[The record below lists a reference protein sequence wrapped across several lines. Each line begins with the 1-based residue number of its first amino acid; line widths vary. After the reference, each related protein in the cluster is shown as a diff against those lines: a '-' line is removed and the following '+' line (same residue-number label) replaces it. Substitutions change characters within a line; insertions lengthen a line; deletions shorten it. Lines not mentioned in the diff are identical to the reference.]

1 MNPNSKTQSDN
12 ALWRYW
18 RGLGGWNLYFLAKF
32 ALLWFGYLNFHAL
45 PNLVFMAFLLMPIP
59 SPRLHRWRHY
69 LAIPIGIALF
79 YHDTWLPGINS
90 ILSQGSQLAG
100 FSAQYLLELINRF
113 INWQMVGAA
122 FVLLI
127 AYLFVAQWVRVT
139 VFTVAALVWLN
150 IVNIAGP
157 AVSLLPATS
166 TASAG
171 GANMPATS
179 APAAGTL
186 RRQTA
191 CRRPAPI

>member
-1 MNPNSKTQSDN
+1 
-12 ALWRYW
+12 
-18 RGLGGWNLYFLAKF
+18 
-32 ALLWFGYLNFHAL
+32 
-45 PNLVFMAFLLMPIP
+45 
-59 SPRLHRWRHY
+59 
-69 LAIPIGIALF
+69 

-100 FSAQYLLELINRF
+100 FSAQYLLELVSRF

-157 AVSLLPATS
+157 AVSLLPASS
-166 TASAG
+166 TAAAG
-171 GANMPATS
+171 GAGTPATAAPTAGDN
-179 APAAGTL
+179 APADSLPPTSANLTAYLNQFYEREKGRATAFPATL
-186 RRQTA
+186 
-191 CRRPAPI
+191 PADAQPFDLLVINICSLAWADMEAVNLQ

>member
-1 MNPNSKTQSDN
+1 
-12 ALWRYW
+12 
-18 RGLGGWNLYFLAKF
+18 
-32 ALLWFGYLNFHAL
+32 
-45 PNLVFMAFLLMPIP
+45 
-59 SPRLHRWRHY
+59 
-69 LAIPIGIALF
+69 
-79 YHDTWLPGINS
+79 
-90 ILSQGSQLAG
+90 
-100 FSAQYLLELINRF
+100 
-113 INWQMVGAA
+113 MVGAA